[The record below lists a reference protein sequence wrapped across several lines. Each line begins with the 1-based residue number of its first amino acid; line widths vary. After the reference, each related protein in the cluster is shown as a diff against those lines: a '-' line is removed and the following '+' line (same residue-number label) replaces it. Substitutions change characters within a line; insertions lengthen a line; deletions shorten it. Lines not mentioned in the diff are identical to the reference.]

1 VCTLGRLRVARPS
14 PSGPTTP
21 GGKNLAPGAS
31 DAGLSQTHRARL
43 DRASTQLVART
54 HEALL
59 GASCD
64 RARRLSRGATRQCAS
79 PAPARAAAGSCFEP
93 ARFTPRCASACARSS
108 PEARGREPGETG
120 GRVVRPSTH
129 A

>member
-1 VCTLGRLRVARPS
+1 MSTVSLTNTWKTVKAPRTELRRTKIVCTLGRLRVARPS

-64 RARRLSRGATRQCAS
+64 RARRVSRGGDSVDRTE
-79 PAPARAAAGSCFEP
+79 G
-93 ARFTPRCASACARSS
+93 
-108 PEARGREPGETG
+108 
-120 GRVVRPSTH
+120 
-129 A
+129 